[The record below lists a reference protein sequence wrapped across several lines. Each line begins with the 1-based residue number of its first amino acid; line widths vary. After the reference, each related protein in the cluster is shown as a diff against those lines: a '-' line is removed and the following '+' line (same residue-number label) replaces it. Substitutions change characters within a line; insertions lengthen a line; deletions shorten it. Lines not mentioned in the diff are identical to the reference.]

1 MIPMGRVIIYSSE
14 FMSTV
19 KKCFERY
26 VSTLSELPITS
37 YQWYL
42 GSDYVSSFDRRG
54 VENVVSRLLYLL
66 LKYIQS

>member
-19 KKCFERY
+19 ERY

>member
-19 KKCFERY
+19 ERY

-66 LKYIQS
+66 FKYIQS